1 MEGWVVALFVP
12 TLAFTCL
19 VAPVWIYMHYR
30 SKQRAQGA
38 LSEEE
43 RADLENLSANAV
55 RMLERIETLES
66 ILDYESPGWRAG
78 QPTAEEVRQGRVASS
93 SQRGNGY

>member
-19 VAPVWIYMHYR
+19 VAPVWIFMHYR

-38 LSEEE
+38 LSQEE
-43 RADLENLSANAV
+43 RDELEALSGKAV
-55 RMLERIETLES
+55 RMLERIETLEA
-66 ILDYESPGWRAG
+66 ILDHESPGWRAG
-78 QPTAEEVRQGRVASS
+78 QPTAEEIRQGRASNGT
-93 SQRGNGY
+93 QRNGS

>member
-19 VAPVWIYMHYR
+19 VAPVWIFMHYR

-38 LSEEE
+38 LSQEE
-43 RADLENLSANAV
+43 RDELEQLSGKAV

-66 ILDYESPGWRAG
+66 ILDQESPGWRAG
-78 QPTAEEVRQGRVASS
+78 QPTAEEIRQGRASNGTM
-93 SQRGNGY
+93 RNGN